1 MFKNR
6 LELVKNLM
14 QIMHITLSFYV
25 QEAPLAYIS
34 SLVLTFYNI
43 LYVLVFLS
51 FSRVFSM

>member
-1 MFKNR
+1 
-6 LELVKNLM
+6 
-14 QIMHITLSFYV
+14 MHITLSFYV